1 MTPATLLYPKG
12 KGVEPWN
19 RVGVHSFDVDP
30 YSDGAILFYR
40 LRAEIEQTVGGNLR
54 YVLRRFM

>member
-1 MTPATLLYPKG
+1 MTPATLLNPQDKV
-12 KGVEPWN
+12 VEHWN
-19 RVGVHSFDVDP
+19 RVGVHAFDVDP

-40 LRAEIEQTVGGNLR
+40 LRAEIEQVLGGNLR

>member
-1 MTPATLLYPKG
+1 MTPTTLLNPQG
-12 KGVEPWN
+12 KDVEPWN

-30 YSDGAILFYR
+30 YSDGGTLFYH
-40 LRAEIEQTVGGNLR
+40 LRAEMEQVIGGNLR

>member
-1 MTPATLLYPKG
+1 MTPATLLYPQG
-12 KGVEPWN
+12 KDVEPWN

-30 YSDGAILFYR
+30 HSGGAILFYH
-40 LRAEIEQTVGGNLR
+40 LRAEIEQVIGGNLR